1 MEENFQ
7 GGVPTGTQNPGS
19 GGAGQ
24 VGNLGVATAGQDS
37 GFGAAGAGQ
46 DWGKGVNISH
56 VEQAA
61 PADASADEKADAAVV
76 DQFVEGL
83 IMKKG
88 LSDMNEL
95 QNLKK
100 ELREELVGQINQSL
114 LYALS
119 DEEFAKLEAKG
130 DNFTEEDFR
139 AAIRNS
145 GVDVE
150 KVTKETVE
158 KFENVFMGIKL
169 EEVA

>member
-1 MEENFQ
+1 MEDNFQ
-7 GGVPTGTQNPGS
+7 GGVPTGTQNPGL
-19 GGAGQ
+19 GGASQG
-24 VGNLGVATAGQDS
+24 GGDLGGS
-37 GFGAAGAGQ
+37 
-46 DWGKGVNISH
+46 GVNIRH
-56 VEQAA
+56 VEQDAVAQEGGDEAA
-61 PADASADEKADAAVV
+61 IH
-76 DQFVEGL
+76 QFVEGL

-88 LSDMNEL
+88 LTDMNEL
-95 QNLKK
+95 QNLKN
-100 ELREELVGQINQSL
+100 ELSEELVEQINQSL
-114 LYALS
+114 LYALN

-130 DNFTEEDFR
+130 DGLTEDDFR

>member
-1 MEENFQ
+1 MEDNFQ
-7 GGVPTGTQNPGS
+7 GGVPTGTQNPGL
-19 GGAGQ
+19 GGASQG
-24 VGNLGVATAGQDS
+24 GGDLGGS
-37 GFGAAGAGQ
+37 
-46 DWGKGVNISH
+46 GVNISH
-56 VEQAA
+56 VEQDAVATNAA
-61 PADASADEKADAAVV
+61 STTAQSVDAQEGGDEAAIH
-76 DQFVEGL
+76 QFVEGL

-88 LSDMNEL
+88 LTDMNEL
-95 QNLKK
+95 QNLKN
-100 ELREELVGQINQSL
+100 ELSEELVEQINQSL
-114 LYALS
+114 LYALN

-130 DNFTEEDFR
+130 DGLTEDDFR